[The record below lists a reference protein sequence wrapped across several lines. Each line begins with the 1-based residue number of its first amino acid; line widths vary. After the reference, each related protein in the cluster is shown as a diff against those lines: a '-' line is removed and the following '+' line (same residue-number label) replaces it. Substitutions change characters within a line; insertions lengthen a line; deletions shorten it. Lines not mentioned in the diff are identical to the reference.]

1 MLNLD
6 KKKYWIVGLSVA
18 IISFI
23 MLFLGVKGVLAQEVN
38 TQNILV
44 YIGFSVLIGIVTSL
58 LVFFRFK
65 VIFVTFMVGLVV
77 GFFEM
82 YRAFIDGLSGWGD
95 LVGILS
101 LFIWVISGLVTGI
114 LAQTGYYLYK
124 RFRK

>member
-1 MLNLD
+1 
-6 KKKYWIVGLSVA
+6 VA

-38 TQNILV
+38 IQNILV

-114 LAQTGYYLYK
+114 LAQLGYYLYK